1 MSQPS
6 SSAKLESTWGKFPT
20 RQAAE
25 KTQTQLIEAGI
36 EPDNVTLEIEN
47 FPTPIKIEDTEAIN
61 NLKSGAIAGGVLGG
75 LIGLSISLIL
85 TRFPSIGLAAFNNF
99 QGIHYLFP
107 LLGAIVGGVGMS
119 LILGISGASI
129 LKPKS
134 QSKITDV
141 EKSPRYLLVVKGEIE
156 QVNLAKEIIN
166 VEGGVVEEA
175 DRR

>member
-25 KTQTQLIEAGI
+25 KTQTQLIEVGI
-36 EPDNVTLEIEN
+36 EPANVTLEIEN
-47 FPTPIKIEDTEAIN
+47 FPTPIKIEDTEAIA

-99 QGIHYLFP
+99 QSIHYLFP
-107 LLGAIVGGVGMS
+107 LFGAIVGGVGMS

-134 QSKITDV
+134 QTKITNV
-141 EKSPRYLLVVKGEIE
+141 ENSPRYLLIVKGEDE
-156 QVNLAKEIIN
+156 QLNLAKEIMN
-166 VEGGVVEEA
+166 AGGGVVEEA